1 MAEPTLNQPAFFRQL
16 VSSVLSTDNL
26 SALRS
31 YETSRAGQYH
41 LLPRLKVRGLEPHWS
56 HTGATLEPQCHSD
69 VEICCHM
76 LPSHGMLA
84 SRQLRLNHFA
94 DVRRWLRDEE
104 RWNEWQNL
112 DVRLGAREAW
122 VQREPGEIRR
132 ACQAHLFRYSG
143 CKATIRTSLCLT
155 TMVTK
160 RTCPARMA
168 VLL

>member
-1 MAEPTLNQPAFFRQL
+1 
-16 VSSVLSTDNL
+16 
-26 SALRS
+26 
-31 YETSRAGQYH
+31 
-41 LLPRLKVRGLEPHWS
+41 
-56 HTGATLEPQCHSD
+56 
-69 VEICCHM
+69 
-76 LPSHGMLA
+76 MLA

-143 CKATIRTSLCLT
+143 CRATIRTSLCLT